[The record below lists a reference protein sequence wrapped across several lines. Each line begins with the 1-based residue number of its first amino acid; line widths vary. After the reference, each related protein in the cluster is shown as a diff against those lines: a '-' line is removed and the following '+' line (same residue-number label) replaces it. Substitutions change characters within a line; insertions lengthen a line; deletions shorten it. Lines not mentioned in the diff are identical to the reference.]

1 MDQAKV
7 RRVPLYTLFI
17 TTLVSVTGDAM
28 AAIAIPWFV
37 LETTGSTVQTG
48 IAAFFSVM
56 PIVIG
61 MSFGGTLV
69 DRIGYKQASIIADFA
84 SGITILLI
92 PLLYIT
98 VGLEF
103 WQLLLL
109 VFIGNL
115 LDAPGRSARRS
126 MLPEL
131 AEQAGMSLER
141 ATGLAESLQRAT
153 TMIGAPIAGLLIAS
167 VGANGVLLLDGAT
180 FFISALGILLLI
192 PANLIVKNEEATEST
207 YWQDLRSGY
216 RFVQKD
222 GVILAIIITVM
233 ITNMIDYSMSAVTY
247 PVYMRTL
254 FGAEQGATLFGILV
268 GIFGAA
274 ALFSGLLFSW
284 LGERIPNQRFLLS
297 LLFFV
302 LSARFL
308 FFAILPPFWVLVVIS
323 ITGGILAGPLNP
335 ILSVVMYRRIPDHM
349 RGRVFGILSAGVL
362 IAMPIGGVLGG
373 YLLEWFSL
381 QTVLILYAVVYFLTT
396 SSLFFNRSLH
406 GMDTQAHQAATTNS

>member
-17 TTLVSVTGDAM
+17 TGLISVTGDAM

-69 DRIGYKQASIIADFA
+69 DRIGYKQASVIADFA
-84 SGITILLI
+84 SGLTILLI
-92 PLLYIT
+92 PLLHIT
-98 VGLEF
+98 VGLAF

-192 PANLIVKNEEATEST
+192 PAHLIVKNEEATEST

-274 ALFSGLLFSW
+274 ALISGLVFSW
-284 LGERIPNQRFLLS
+284 LGERISNQRFLLS
-297 LLFFV
+297 LLFFL

-308 FFAILPPFWVLVVIS
+308 FFAILPPFWVLVLVS

-381 QTVLILYAVVYFLTT
+381 QTVLILYAVIYFLTT

-406 GMDTQAHQAATTNS
+406 GMDTQAQQAATTKS